1 MAYDFYLDGVQLPIA
16 PPKLE
21 VKVTNKNKTV
31 DLINT
36 GEVNILKK
44 EGLSEISFEAEF
56 THNKLPFYRGAFR
69 DVQFFLS
76 KLELLKTDCKP
87 FQFIVSREL
96 GNKVLFNTNIK
107 VSLEE
112 YAISEDAEN
121 GSDTKVAIKLKQYR
135 DYSTKKLVPATPEKT
150 NYGRTPTP
158 VMKPKEFRPDSSNKP
173 NGKTYTVKAGD
184 SLWSICQKQLGN
196 GSLYKKV
203 YELNK
208 TMMDKANK
216 GKKVPKY
223 TIYKGQVLRLV

>member
-1 MAYDFYLDGVQLPIA
+1 MAYDFYLDGVQLPIT
-16 PPKLE
+16 PGKLE
-21 VKVTNKNKTV
+21 IKITNKNKTV

-56 THNKLPFYRGAFR
+56 THNKLPFYRGTFR

-87 FQFIVSREL
+87 FQFIVSREM
-96 GNKVLFNTNIK
+96 GGKVLFNTNIK

-112 YAISEDAEN
+112 YAISEDADN

-135 DYSTKKLVPATPEKT
+135 DYSTKKLVIAPPKNETDRPNVKIEPKRVDSVNATNTKT
-150 NYGRTPTP
+150 
-158 VMKPKEFRPDSSNKP
+158 
-173 NGKTYTVKAGD
+173 KTYTVKVGD

-208 TMMDKANK
+208 SMMDKANK
-216 GKKVPKY
+216 GKNLSKY
-223 TIYKGQVLRLV
+223 TIYKGQVLKLG

>member
-1 MAYDFYLDGVQLPIA
+1 MAYDFYLDGVQLPIT
-16 PPKLE
+16 PGKLE
-21 VKVTNKNKTV
+21 VKIINKNKTI
-31 DLINT
+31 DLINV

-56 THNKLPFYRGAFR
+56 THNKLPFYRGTFK

-96 GNKVLFNTNIK
+96 GNKVLFNTNMK

-135 DYSTKKLVPATPEKT
+135 DYSTKKLVPTAPKNET
-150 NYGRTPTP
+150 GRPN
-158 VMKPKEFRPDSSNKP
+158 VKIEPKRIDSVNAPSR
-173 NGKTYTVKAGD
+173 KTYTVKSGD

-216 GKKVPKY
+216 NKNLSKY

>member
-1 MAYDFYLDGVQLPIA
+1 MAYDFYLDGVQLPIP

-21 VKVTNKNKTV
+21 IKITNKNKTV

-56 THNKLPFYRGAFR
+56 THNKLPFYKGAFK

-76 KLELLKTDCKP
+76 KLELLKTNCKP
-87 FQFIVSREL
+87 FQFIVSRQL
-96 GNKVLFNTNIK
+96 GNKVLFNTNMK

-112 YAISEDAEN
+112 YNIVEDADN

-135 DYSTKKLVPATPEKT
+135 DYSTKKLVPAPPRSET
-150 NYGRTPTP
+150 GRPN
-158 VMKPKEFRPDSSNKP
+158 VKIEPKRVDSVNAP
-173 NGKTYTVKAGD
+173 NSKTYTVKAGD

-208 TMMDKANK
+208 SMMDEASK
-216 GKKVPKY
+216 GKNLSKY

>member
-1 MAYDFYLDGVQLPIA
+1 MAYDFYLDGVQLPI
-16 PPKLE
+16 PPAKLE
-21 VKVTNKNKTV
+21 IKVTNKNKTV
-31 DLINT
+31 DLINV

-56 THNKLPFYRGAFR
+56 THNKLPFYRGTFR

-87 FQFIVSREL
+87 FQFIVSREMC
-96 GNKVLFNTNIK
+96 GKVLFNTNMK

-112 YAISEDAEN
+112 YNIVEDADN

-135 DYSTKKLVPATPEKT
+135 DYSTKKLVPATPKS
-150 NYGRTPTP
+150 NDAGRPS
-158 VMKPKEFRPDSSNKP
+158 VKIEPKRVDSVNAP
-173 NGKTYTVKAGD
+173 NSKTYTVKSGD
-184 SLWSICQKQLGN
+184 SLWSICQKQSGN

-208 TMMDKANK
+208 SMMDKANK
-216 GKKVPKY
+216 GKNLSKY
-223 TIYKGQVLRLV
+223 TIYKGQVLKLG

>member
-1 MAYDFYLDGVQLPIA
+1 MAYDFYLDGVQLPIP

-21 VKVTNKNKTV
+21 IKVTNKNKTI

-56 THNKLPFYRGAFR
+56 THNKLPFYRGQFK

-87 FQFIVSREL
+87 FQFIVSRQL
-96 GNKVLFNTNIK
+96 GNKVLFNTNMK

-112 YAISEDAEN
+112 YNIVEDAEN

-135 DYSTKKLVPATPEKT
+135 DYSTKKLVPATPKS
-150 NYGRTPTP
+150 NDAGRPSI
-158 VMKPKEFRPDSSNKP
+158 KIEPKRVDSVNAP
-173 NGKTYTVKAGD
+173 NSKTYTVKSGD

-208 TMMDKANK
+208 SMMDKANK
-216 GKKVPKY
+216 GKNLSKY
-223 TIYKGQVLRLV
+223 TIYKGQVLKLG

>member
-1 MAYDFYLDGVQLPIA
+1 MAYDFYLDGVQLPIP

-21 VKVTNKNKTV
+21 IKVTNKNKIV

-135 DYSTKKLVPATPEKT
+135 DYSTKKLVLAPPKNETDRPNVKIEPKRVDSVNATNTKT
-150 NYGRTPTP
+150 
-158 VMKPKEFRPDSSNKP
+158 
-173 NGKTYTVKAGD
+173 KTYTVKAGD

>member
-1 MAYDFYLDGVQLPIA
+1 MAYDFYLDGVQLPIT
-16 PPKLE
+16 PGKLE
-21 VKVTNKNKTV
+21 VKVTNKNKTI
-31 DLINT
+31 DLINV

-135 DYSTKKLVPATPEKT
+135 DYSTKKLVLAPPKNETDRPNVKIEPKRVDSVNATNTKT
-150 NYGRTPTP
+150 
-158 VMKPKEFRPDSSNKP
+158 
-173 NGKTYTVKAGD
+173 KTYTVKAGD

-208 TMMDKANK
+208 SMMDKANK
-216 GKKVPKY
+216 GKNLSKY
-223 TIYKGQVLRLV
+223 TIYKGQVLKLG

>member
-1 MAYDFYLDGVQLPIA
+1 MAYDFYLDGGQLPIA

-56 THNKLPFYRGAFR
+56 THNKLPFCRGQFR

-112 YAISEDAEN
+112 YAISEDADN

-135 DYSTKKLVPATPEKT
+135 DYSTKKLVLAPPKNETGRPNVKIEPKRVDSVNATNT
-150 NYGRTPTP
+150 
-158 VMKPKEFRPDSSNKP
+158 
-173 NGKTYTVKAGD
+173 KTYTVKAGD

-208 TMMDKANK
+208 SMMDKANK
-216 GKKVPKY
+216 GKNLSKY
-223 TIYKGQVLRLV
+223 TIYKGQVLKLG

>member
-1 MAYDFYLDGVQLPIA
+1 
-16 PPKLE
+16 
-21 VKVTNKNKTV
+21 
-31 DLINT
+31 
-36 GEVNILKK
+36 
-44 EGLSEISFEAEF
+44 
-56 THNKLPFYRGAFR
+56 

-96 GNKVLFNTNIK
+96 GNKVLFNTNRK

-112 YAISEDAEN
+112 YNIVEDAEN
-121 GSDTKVAIKLKQYR
+121 GSDFKVAIKLKQYR
-135 DYSTKKLVPATPEKT
+135 DYSTKKLVLAPPKSDT
-150 NYGRTPTP
+150 GRPN
-158 VMKPKEFRPDSSNKP
+158 VNIELKRVDSVNAP
-173 NGKTYTVKAGD
+173 NAKTYTVKAGD

-208 TMMDKANK
+208 SMMDKANK

>member
-1 MAYDFYLDGVQLPIA
+1 MAYDFYLDGVQLPIT
-16 PPKLE
+16 PGKLE
-21 VKVTNKNKTV
+21 IKTTNKNKTV
-31 DLINT
+31 DLIND
-36 GEVNILKK
+36 GEVNILKTP
-44 EGLSEISFEAEF
+44 GLSEISFEAEF
-56 THNKLPFYRGAFR
+56 THNKLPFCRGTFR

-87 FQFIVSREL
+87 FQFIVSREM
-96 GNKVLFNTNIK
+96 GGKVLFNTNMK

-112 YAISEDAEN
+112 YNIVEDAEN

-135 DYSTKKLVPATPEKT
+135 DYSTKKLVPATPKS
-150 NYGRTPTP
+150 NDAGRPSI
-158 VMKPKEFRPDSSNKP
+158 KIEPKRVDSVNAP
-173 NGKTYTVKAGD
+173 NTKTYTVKAGD
-184 SLWSICQKQLGN
+184 SLWSICQKQLCD

-216 GKKVPKY
+216 GKKLSKY

>member
-1 MAYDFYLDGVQLPIA
+1 MAYDFYLDGVQLPIP

-56 THNKLPFYRGAFR
+56 THNKLPFYRGTFK

-96 GNKVLFNTNIK
+96 GNKVLFNTNMK

-112 YAISEDAEN
+112 YNIVEDAEN
-121 GSDTKVAIKLKQYR
+121 GSDVKVTIKLKQYR
-135 DYSTKKLVPATPEKT
+135 DYSTKKLVLSPPKNET
-150 NYGRTPTP
+150 GRPN
-158 VMKPKEFRPDSSNKP
+158 VKIEPKRVDSVNAPS
-173 NGKTYTVKAGD
+173 GKTYTVKAGD

-223 TIYKGQVLRLV
+223 TIYKGQVLKLG

>member
-1 MAYDFYLDGVQLPIA
+1 MAYDFYLDGVQLPI
-16 PPKLE
+16 PPGKLE
-21 VKVTNKNKTV
+21 VKVTNKNKTI
-31 DLINT
+31 DLINV

-56 THNKLPFYRGAFR
+56 THNKLPFYRGAFK

-87 FQFIVSREL
+87 FQFIVSRQL

-112 YAISEDAEN
+112 YNIVEDAEN
-121 GSDTKVAIKLKQYR
+121 GSDVKVAIKLKQYR
-135 DYSTKKLVPATPEKT
+135 DYSTKKLVPAPPKT
-150 NYGRTPTP
+150 TETGRPS
-158 VMKPKEFRPDSSNKP
+158 VKIEPKRVDSVNAP
-173 NGKTYTVKAGD
+173 NSKTYTVKAGD

-208 TMMDKANK
+208 TMLDKANK
-216 GKKVPKY
+216 GKNLSKY
-223 TIYKGQVLRLV
+223 TIYKGQVLKLG

>member
-1 MAYDFYLDGVQLPIA
+1 MAYDFYLDGVQLPIT
-16 PPKLE
+16 PGKLE
-21 VKVTNKNKTV
+21 IKTTNKNKTV
-31 DLINT
+31 DLIND
-36 GEVNILKK
+36 GEVNILKTP
-44 EGLSEISFEAEF
+44 GLSEISFEAEF
-56 THNKLPFYRGAFR
+56 THNKLPFCRGQFR

-87 FQFIVSREL
+87 FQFIVSREM
-96 GNKVLFNTNIK
+96 GGKVLFNTNIK

-135 DYSTKKLVPATPEKT
+135 DYSTKKLVLAPPKNETGRPSVKIEPKRVDSVNATNTKT
-150 NYGRTPTP
+150 
-158 VMKPKEFRPDSSNKP
+158 
-173 NGKTYTVKAGD
+173 KTYTVKAGD

-208 TMMDKANK
+208 SMMDKANK
-216 GKKVPKY
+216 GKNLSKY
-223 TIYKGQVLRLV
+223 TIYKGQVLKLG

>member
-1 MAYDFYLDGVQLPIA
+1 MAYDFYLDGVQLPIP

-21 VKVTNKNKTV
+21 IKVTNKNKTV

-56 THNKLPFYRGAFR
+56 THNKLPFYRGTFR

-96 GNKVLFNTNIK
+96 GNKVLFNTNMK

-112 YAISEDAEN
+112 YNIVEDADN

-223 TIYKGQVLRLV
+223 TIYKGQVLKLG

>member
-16 PPKLE
+16 PAKLE
-21 VKVTNKNKTV
+21 IKITNKNKTV

-56 THNKLPFYRGAFR
+56 THNKLPFCRGQFR

-96 GNKVLFNTNIK
+96 GNKVLFNTNMK

-112 YAISEDAEN
+112 YNIVEDAEN

-135 DYSTKKLVPATPEKT
+135 DYSTKKLVLAPPKNETGRPSVKIEPKRVDSVNATNTKT
-150 NYGRTPTP
+150 
-158 VMKPKEFRPDSSNKP
+158 
-173 NGKTYTVKAGD
+173 KTYTVKAGD

>member
-1 MAYDFYLDGVQLPIA
+1 MAYDFYLDGVQLPIT
-16 PPKLE
+16 PGKLE
-21 VKVTNKNKTV
+21 IKTTNKNKTV
-31 DLINT
+31 DLIND
-36 GEVNILKK
+36 GEVNILKTP
-44 EGLSEISFEAEF
+44 GLSEISFEAEF
-56 THNKLPFYRGAFR
+56 THNKLPFYRGTFR

-87 FQFIVSREL
+87 FQFIVSREM
-96 GNKVLFNTNIK
+96 GGKVLFNTNMK

-112 YAISEDAEN
+112 YNIVEDADN
-121 GSDTKVAIKLKQYR
+121 GSDVKVAIKLKQYR
-135 DYSTKKLVPATPEKT
+135 DYSTKKLVIAPPKNETGRPNVKIEPKRVDSVNATNT
-150 NYGRTPTP
+150 
-158 VMKPKEFRPDSSNKP
+158 
-173 NGKTYTVKAGD
+173 KTYTVKAGD

-223 TIYKGQVLRLV
+223 TIYKGQVLKLG

>member
-1 MAYDFYLDGVQLPIA
+1 MAYDFYLDGVQLPIP

-21 VKVTNKNKTV
+21 IKITNKNKTV

-56 THNKLPFYRGAFR
+56 THNKLPFYRGTFK

-96 GNKVLFNTNIK
+96 GNKVLFNTNMK

-112 YAISEDAEN
+112 YNIVEDAEN

-135 DYSTKKLVPATPEKT
+135 DYSTKKLVLAPPKT
-150 NYGRTPTP
+150 TETGRPS
-158 VMKPKEFRPDSSNKP
+158 VKIEPKRVDSINAP
-173 NGKTYTVKAGD
+173 NTKTYTVKSGD

-208 TMMDKANK
+208 SMMDKANK
-216 GKKVPKY
+216 GKNLSKY
-223 TIYKGQVLRLV
+223 TIYKGQVLKLG

>member
-31 DLINT
+31 DLINV

-56 THNKLPFYRGAFR
+56 THNKLPFYRGTFR

-87 FQFIVSREL
+87 FQFIVSREM
-96 GNKVLFNTNIK
+96 GGKVLFNTNMK

-112 YAISEDAEN
+112 YNIVEDADN
-121 GSDTKVAIKLKQYR
+121 GSDVKVAIKLKQYR

-223 TIYKGQVLRLV
+223 TIYKGQVLKLG

>member
-1 MAYDFYLDGVQLPIA
+1 MAYDFYLDGVQLPIT
-16 PPKLE
+16 PGKLE

-31 DLINT
+31 DLINV
-36 GEVNILKK
+36 GEVNILKTP
-44 EGLSEISFEAEF
+44 GLSEISFEAEF
-56 THNKLPFYRGAFR
+56 THNKLPFYRGTFK

-87 FQFIVSREL
+87 FQFIVSRQL

-112 YAISEDAEN
+112 YTILEDAEN
-121 GSDTKVAIKLKQYR
+121 GSDTKVSIKLKQYR
-135 DYSTKKLVPATPEKT
+135 DYSTKKLVLAPPKNET
-150 NYGRTPTP
+150 GRPN
-158 VMKPKEFRPDSSNKP
+158 VKIEPKRVDSVNAP
-173 NGKTYTVKAGD
+173 NSKTYTVKAGD

-208 TMMDKANK
+208 NMMDKANK

-223 TIYKGQVLRLV
+223 TIYKGQVLKLG

>member
-1 MAYDFYLDGVQLPIA
+1 MAYDFYLDGVQLPIP

-21 VKVTNKNKTV
+21 IKVTNKNKTV

-56 THNKLPFYRGAFR
+56 THNKLPFYRGTFR

-87 FQFIVSREL
+87 FQFIVSREM
-96 GNKVLFNTNIK
+96 GGKVLFNTNMK

-112 YAISEDAEN
+112 YNIVEDADN
-121 GSDTKVAIKLKQYR
+121 GSDVKVAIKLKQYR

-196 GSLYKKV
+196 G
-203 YELNK
+203 
-208 TMMDKANK
+208 
-216 GKKVPKY
+216 
-223 TIYKGQVLRLV
+223 

>member
-1 MAYDFYLDGVQLPIA
+1 MAYDFYLDGVQLPIT
-16 PPKLE
+16 PGKLE
-21 VKVTNKNKTV
+21 IKTTNKNKTV
-31 DLINT
+31 DLIND
-36 GEVNILKK
+36 GEVNILKTP
-44 EGLSEISFEAEF
+44 GLSEISFEAEF
-56 THNKLPFYRGAFR
+56 THNKLPFCRGQFR

-96 GNKVLFNTNIK
+96 GNKVLFNTNMK

-112 YAISEDAEN
+112 YNIVEDAEN

-135 DYSTKKLVPATPEKT
+135 DYSTKKLVPAPPKT
-150 NYGRTPTP
+150 TETGRPS
-158 VMKPKEFRPDSSNKP
+158 VKIEPKRVDSINAP
-173 NGKTYTVKAGD
+173 NTKTYTVKSGD

-208 TMMDKANK
+208 SMMDKANK

-223 TIYKGQVLRLV
+223 TIYKGQVLKLG

>member
-1 MAYDFYLDGVQLPIA
+1 MAYDFYLDGVQLPIP

-21 VKVTNKNKTV
+21 IKVTNKNKTV

-96 GNKVLFNTNIK
+96 GNKVLFNTNMK

-112 YAISEDAEN
+112 YNIVEDAEN
-121 GSDTKVAIKLKQYR
+121 GSDAKVSIKLKQHR
-135 DYSTKKLVPATPEKT
+135 DYSTKKLVPATPKNT
-150 NYGRTPTP
+150 SDSGRPSIKIETKR
-158 VMKPKEFRPDSSNKP
+158 VDSVNAP
-173 NGKTYTVKAGD
+173 NTKTYTVKSGD

-208 TMMDKANK
+208 AMMDKANK
-216 GKKVPKY
+216 GKNLSKY

>member
-16 PPKLE
+16 PAKLE
-21 VKVTNKNKTV
+21 IKITNKNKTV

-56 THNKLPFYRGAFR
+56 THNKLPFCRGQFR

-96 GNKVLFNTNIK
+96 GNKVLFNTNMK

-112 YAISEDAEN
+112 YNIVEDAEN

-135 DYSTKKLVPATPEKT
+135 DYSTKKLVLAPPKNETGRPNVKIEPKRVDSVNATNT
-150 NYGRTPTP
+150 
-158 VMKPKEFRPDSSNKP
+158 
-173 NGKTYTVKAGD
+173 KTYTVKAGD

-208 TMMDKANK
+208 SMMDKANK
-216 GKKVPKY
+216 GKNLSKY
-223 TIYKGQVLRLV
+223 TIYKGQVLKLG

>member
-1 MAYDFYLDGVQLPIA
+1 MAYDFYLDGVQLPIP

-21 VKVTNKNKTV
+21 IKVTNKNKTV

-56 THNKLPFYRGAFR
+56 THNKLPFYRGTFR

-87 FQFIVSREL
+87 FQFIVSREM
-96 GNKVLFNTNIK
+96 GGKVLFNTNMK

-112 YAISEDAEN
+112 YNIVEDADN
-121 GSDTKVAIKLKQYR
+121 GSDVKVAIKLKQYR

-196 GSLYKKV
+196 GSL
-203 YELNK
+203 
-208 TMMDKANK
+208 
-216 GKKVPKY
+216 
-223 TIYKGQVLRLV
+223 

>member
-1 MAYDFYLDGVQLPIA
+1 MAYDFYLDGVQLPIP

-21 VKVTNKNKTV
+21 IKVTNKNKTV
-31 DLINT
+31 DLINV

-56 THNKLPFYRGAFR
+56 THNKLPFCRGQFR

-96 GNKVLFNTNIK
+96 GNKVLFNTNMK

-112 YAISEDAEN
+112 YNIVEDAEN
-121 GSDTKVAIKLKQYR
+121 ASDTKVAIKLKQYR
-135 DYSTKKLVPATPEKT
+135 DYSTKKLVIAPPKNETDRPNVKIEPKRVDSVNATNTKT
-150 NYGRTPTP
+150 
-158 VMKPKEFRPDSSNKP
+158 
-173 NGKTYTVKAGD
+173 KTYTVKAGD

-208 TMMDKANK
+208 SMMDKANK
-216 GKKVPKY
+216 GKNLSKY
-223 TIYKGQVLRLV
+223 TIYKGQVLKLG

>member
-1 MAYDFYLDGVQLPIA
+1 MAYDFYLDGVQLPIP

-21 VKVTNKNKTV
+21 IKVTNKNKIV

-56 THNKLPFYRGAFR
+56 THNKLPFYRGTFR

-87 FQFIVSREL
+87 FQFIVSREM
-96 GNKVLFNTNIK
+96 GGKVLFNTNMK

-112 YAISEDAEN
+112 YNIVEDADN
-121 GSDTKVAIKLKQYR
+121 GSDVKVAIKLKQYR

-223 TIYKGQVLRLV
+223 TIYKGQVLKLG

>member
-1 MAYDFYLDGVQLPIA
+1 MAYDFYLDGVQLPIT
-16 PPKLE
+16 PGKLE
-21 VKVTNKNKTV
+21 IKITNKNKTV

-56 THNKLPFYRGAFR
+56 THNKLPFYRGAFK

-87 FQFIVSREL
+87 FQFIVSREM
-96 GNKVLFNTNIK
+96 GGKVLFNTNMK

-112 YAISEDAEN
+112 YNIVEDADN
-121 GSDTKVAIKLKQYR
+121 GSDFKVAIKLKQYR
-135 DYSTKKLVPATPEKT
+135 DYSTRKLVPAPPKSDT
-150 NYGRTPTP
+150 GRPS
-158 VMKPKEFRPDSSNKP
+158 VKIEPKRVDSVNAPS
-173 NGKTYTVKAGD
+173 GKTYTVKSGD

-216 GKKVPKY
+216 GKNLSKY
-223 TIYKGQVLRLV
+223 TIYKGQVLKLG

>member
-1 MAYDFYLDGVQLPIA
+1 MAYDFYLDGVQLPIP

-21 VKVTNKNKTV
+21 IKVTNKNKTV

-56 THNKLPFYRGAFR
+56 THNKLPFYRGTFR

-87 FQFIVSREL
+87 FQFIVSREM
-96 GNKVLFNTNIK
+96 GGKVLFNTNMK

-112 YAISEDAEN
+112 YNIVEDAEN
-121 GSDTKVAIKLKQYR
+121 GSDVKVIIKLKQYR
-135 DYSTKKLVPATPEKT
+135 DYSTKKLVLAPPKNET
-150 NYGRTPTP
+150 GRPN
-158 VMKPKEFRPDSSNKP
+158 VKIEPKRVDSVNAPS
-173 NGKTYTVKAGD
+173 GKTYTVKAGD

-216 GKKVPKY
+216 DKKVPKY

>member
-1 MAYDFYLDGVQLPIA
+1 MAYDFYLDGVQLPIT
-16 PPKLE
+16 PGKLE
-21 VKVTNKNKTV
+21 VKVTNKNKTI
-31 DLINT
+31 DLINV

-44 EGLSEISFEAEF
+44 EGLSEINFEAEF

-87 FQFIVSREL
+87 FQFIVSREM
-96 GNKVLFNTNIK
+96 GGKVLFNTNMK

-112 YAISEDAEN
+112 YNIVEDAEN

-135 DYSTKKLVPATPEKT
+135 DYSTKKLVLAPPKNETGRPNVKIEPKRVDSVNATNT
-150 NYGRTPTP
+150 
-158 VMKPKEFRPDSSNKP
+158 
-173 NGKTYTVKAGD
+173 KTYTVKAGD
-184 SLWSICQKQLGN
+184 SLWAICQKQLGN

-216 GKKVPKY
+216 GKKLSKY

>member
-16 PPKLE
+16 PGKLE
-21 VKVTNKNKTV
+21 IKVTNKNKTV
-31 DLINT
+31 DLIND
-36 GEVNILKK
+36 GEVNILKTP
-44 EGLSEISFEAEF
+44 GLSEISFEAEF
-56 THNKLPFYRGAFR
+56 THNKLPFYRGAFK

-96 GNKVLFNTNIK
+96 GNKVLFNTNRK

-112 YAISEDAEN
+112 YTIVEDAEN
-121 GSDTKVAIKLKQYR
+121 GSDFKVAIKLKQYR
-135 DYSTKKLVPATPEKT
+135 DYSTKKLVPAPPKSDT
-150 NYGRTPTP
+150 GRPN
-158 VMKPKEFRPDSSNKP
+158 VKIEPKRVDSVNAPS
-173 NGKTYTVKAGD
+173 GKTYTVKSGD

-208 TMMDKANK
+208 SMMDKANK

>member
-16 PPKLE
+16 PGKLE
-21 VKVTNKNKTV
+21 IKTTNKNKTV
-31 DLINT
+31 DLIND
-36 GEVNILKK
+36 GEVNILKTP
-44 EGLSEISFEAEF
+44 GLSEISFEAEF
-56 THNKLPFYRGAFR
+56 THNKLPFYRGAFK

-96 GNKVLFNTNIK
+96 GNKVLFNTNMK

-112 YAISEDAEN
+112 YNIVEDAEN

-135 DYSTKKLVPATPEKT
+135 DYSTKKLVPAPPKT
-150 NYGRTPTP
+150 TNETGRPS
-158 VMKPKEFRPDSSNKP
+158 VKIEPKRVDSVNAPSN
-173 NGKTYTVKAGD
+173 KTYTVKSGD

-208 TMMDKANK
+208 SMMDKANK

-223 TIYKGQVLRLV
+223 TIYKGQVLKLG

>member
-1 MAYDFYLDGVQLPIA
+1 
-16 PPKLE
+16 
-21 VKVTNKNKTV
+21 TNKNKTV
-31 DLINT
+31 DLINV

-56 THNKLPFYRGAFR
+56 THNKLPFYRGTFR

-112 YAISEDAEN
+112 YAISEDADN

-150 NYGRTPTP
+150 NYGRTPPP

-184 SLWSICQKQLGN
+184 
-196 GSLYKKV
+196 
-203 YELNK
+203 
-208 TMMDKANK
+208 
-216 GKKVPKY
+216 
-223 TIYKGQVLRLV
+223 